1 MEVIKRIL
9 ILIIVIVF
17 STVIVSCEGCS
28 QNNPTSPEKTTDQ
41 QS

>member
-17 STVIVSCEGCS
+17 SAAIVSCEGCS
-28 QNNPTSPEKTTDQ
+28 QNNPTSPEKTEK
-41 QS
+41 SG